1 MKLTKG
7 LATLFVIFILFL
19 GGFGAAALALSPW
32 GHASA
37 AVNTAANTNPA
48 TASNMPVANSTA
60 LQTSQTAVTAS
71 PNLAAMQ
78 STLEQ
83 IYNQVSPSVV
93 YIDVL
98 TSGSSST
105 SLQLPP
111 GHPFFGT
118 PAQQVPSEAQGS
130 GFVWDTQGDIV
141 TNNHVVAGASKITVT
156 FSNGTTVD
164 AKLVGADPN
173 SDLAVIKVNVPAD
186 QLHPVALGDSS
197 QVKVGQVAIAI
208 GNPFGLSGTM
218 TQGIVSGLSRS
229 LPVDTSSNSG
239 STSQGPVYNIPD
251 IIQTDAAINPGN
263 SGGVLVNSDG
273 QVIGVTAAIRSPVDA
288 NSGIGFVIPSN
299 IVQREV
305 PVLIQTGHYDHPYL
319 GISGTDLTYDLAKA
333 MNLNPTQKGAL
344 VISVSPNGP
353 AAAAGLQGSNR
364 QVTISGQPAEVGGDV
379 ITALNGQ
386 TINSFEDLS
395 SYLLNNTQVGQTVTL
410 TILRQ
415 GQENTVQLTL
425 GALPQQLGQ

>member
-1 MKLTKG
+1 MRFTKG
-7 LATLFVIFILFL
+7 LATLFIIFILFL
-19 GGFGAAALALSPW
+19 GGFGAAALALSP
-32 GHASA
+32 GSHASA
-37 AVNTAANTNPA
+37 AVNTAANTNA
-48 TASNMPVANSTA
+48 TSASNIPVANSTA
-60 LQTSQTAVTAS
+60 LQTSQAATSAS
-71 PNLAAMQ
+71 PDLTAMQ

-98 TSGSSST
+98 TSGTSSS

-111 GHPFFGT
+111 GHPFFSS

-130 GFVWDTQGDIV
+130 GFVWDTQGHIV

-156 FSNGTTVD
+156 FSNGTTAD
-164 AKLVGADPN
+164 ATLVGADPN

-186 QLHPVALGDSS
+186 QLHPITLGDSS

-218 TQGIVSGLSRS
+218 TQGIISGLSRS
-229 LPVDTSSNSG
+229 LPVDTNSG

-288 NSGIGFVIPSN
+288 NSGIGFVIPAN
-299 IVQREV
+299 IVQREA

-333 MNLNPTQKGAL
+333 MNLNSTQKGAL
-344 VISVSPNGP
+344 IITVSPNGP
-353 AAAAGLQGSNR
+353 AAKAGLQGSDR
-364 QVTISGQPAEVGGDV
+364 QVTISGQPAVVGGDV
-379 ITALNGQ
+379 ITAINGQ

-415 GQENTVQLTL
+415 GQEKTVQLTL

>member
-1 MKLTKG
+1 MRFSKG
-7 LATLFVIFILFL
+7 LATLFIIFILFL
-19 GGFGAAALALSPW
+19 GGFGASALALSPG

-37 AVNTAANTNPA
+37 AVNTATNTN
-48 TASNMPVANSTA
+48 TTSASNIPVANSTA
-60 LQTSQTAVTAS
+60 LQTSQAAVAAS
-71 PNLAAMQ
+71 PDLVAMQ

-111 GHPFFGT
+111 GHPFFGS

-130 GFVWDTQGDIV
+130 GFVWDTQGHIV
-141 TNNHVVAGASKITVT
+141 TNNHVVSGASKITVT
-156 FSNGTTVD
+156 FSNGTTAD
-164 AKLVGADPN
+164 ATLVGADPN

-186 QLHPVALGDSS
+186 QLHPITLGDSS

-218 TQGIVSGLSRS
+218 TQGIISGLSRS
-229 LPVDTSSNSG
+229 LPVGINSG

-288 NSGIGFVIPSN
+288 NSGIGFVIPAN
-299 IVQREV
+299 IVQREA

-333 MNLNPTQKGAL
+333 MNLNSTQKGAL
-344 VISVSPNGP
+344 VITVSPNGP
-353 AAAAGLQGSNR
+353 AAKAGLQGSDH
-364 QVTISGQPAEVGGDV
+364 QVTISGQPAVVGGDV
-379 ITALNGQ
+379 ITAINGQ

-415 GQENTVQLTL
+415 GQEKTVQLTL

>member
-1 MKLTKG
+1 
-7 LATLFVIFILFL
+7 
-19 GGFGAAALALSPW
+19 
-32 GHASA
+32 
-37 AVNTAANTNPA
+37 
-48 TASNMPVANSTA
+48 
-60 LQTSQTAVTAS
+60 
-71 PNLAAMQ
+71 MQ

-111 GHPFFGT
+111 GHPFFGS

-130 GFVWDTQGDIV
+130 GFVWDTQGHIV
-141 TNNHVVAGASKITVT
+141 TNNHVVSGASKITVT
-156 FSNGTTVD
+156 FSNGTTAD
-164 AKLVGADPN
+164 ATLVGADPN

-186 QLHPVALGDSS
+186 QLHPITLGDSS

-218 TQGIVSGLSRS
+218 TQGIISGLSRS
-229 LPVDTSSNSG
+229 LPVGINSG

-288 NSGIGFVIPSN
+288 NSGIGFVIPAN
-299 IVQREV
+299 IVQREA

-333 MNLNPTQKGAL
+333 MNLNSTQKGAL
-344 VISVSPNGP
+344 VITVSPNGP
-353 AAAAGLQGSNR
+353 AAKAGLQGSDH
-364 QVTISGQPAEVGGDV
+364 QVTISGQPAVVGGDV
-379 ITALNGQ
+379 ITAINGQ

-415 GQENTVQLTL
+415 GQEKTVQLTL

>member
-19 GGFGAAALALSPW
+19 GGFGAAALALSPG

-37 AVNTAANTNPA
+37 AVNTTSNTNPA
-48 TASNMPVANSTA
+48 PASNIPVTNSTA
-60 LQTSQTAVTAS
+60 LQTSQTAVAAN
-71 PNLAAMQ
+71 PNIAAMQ

-130 GFVWDTQGDIV
+130 GFVWDTQGNIV

-156 FSNGTTVD
+156 FSNGTTAD
-164 AKLVGADPN
+164 ATLVGADPN

-186 QLHPVALGDSS
+186 QLHPVTLGDSS

-299 IVQREV
+299 IVQREA

-344 VISVSPNGP
+344 VITVSPNGP
-353 AAAAGLQGSNR
+353 AAAAGLQGSDR
-364 QVTISGQPAEVGGDV
+364 QVTVSGQTAEVGGDV
-379 ITALNGQ
+379 ITAINGQ
-386 TINSFEDLS
+386 SINSFEDLA

-415 GQENTVQLTL
+415 GQEKTVQLTL